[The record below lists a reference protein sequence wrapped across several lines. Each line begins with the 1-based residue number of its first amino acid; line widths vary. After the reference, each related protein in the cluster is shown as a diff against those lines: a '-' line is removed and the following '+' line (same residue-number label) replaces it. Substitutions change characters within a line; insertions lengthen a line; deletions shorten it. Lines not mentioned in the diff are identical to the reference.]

1 MNADIQRKLGAPS
14 RLEMSEPLT
23 TSERIADNAAR
34 VVGSWRFIII
44 QTILVAIWIA
54 FNAWELGLGHFD
66 VYPFV
71 LLNLMFSVQAAY
83 TGPILLLASNRQAT
97 KDRAMALRDDEELG
111 VIFRLQQE
119 QMEILSLLRDA
130 QDKHTQILEML
141 RHSSAGVGTTR
152 SAEVNA
158 AKPLE

>member
-1 MNADIQRKLGAPS
+1 MLEAQPPVSAPTRVEMAEPTTLG
-14 RLEMSEPLT
+14 
-23 TSERIADNAAR
+23 ERIADSAAQ

-44 QTILVAIWIA
+44 QSILVLIWIA
-54 FNAWELGLGHFD
+54 INVWELGLGHFD
-66 VYPFV
+66 IYPFV

-97 KDRAMALRDDEELG
+97 KDRAMAWRDDEELG

-130 QDKHTQILEML
+130 QDKHTEILEML
-141 RHSSAGVGTTR
+141 RHTNRAAASDGT
-152 SAEVNA
+152 
-158 AKPLE
+158 